1 MQERSDPGSAIQPPV
16 EATPSASA
24 GTNNFF
30 ITLRRVSHVAMLVVG
45 QNFLLGNKLAEILVA
60 HFQHSVVDLAFQIV
74 HCARRRPRDT
84 RAVQGKYCRVT
95 GTDELLLSF
104 DPRIRSSDDHTNL
117 QQYAQRRIPR

>member
-30 ITLRRVSHVAMLVVG
+30 IRLRRVSHVAMLFLG

-60 HFQHSVVDLAFQIV
+60 HFQHSFVDLAFQIV

-84 RAVQGKYCRVT
+84 RAVQAKYCRLT

-104 DPRIRSSDDHTNL
+104 DPRNRAAEVRTNWR
-117 QQYAQRRIPR
+117 QNAQRT